1 MSRSESRSE
10 PGNESGSASGQ
21 DATRTEV
28 RETLYDAYGQRFTVD
43 EVYFES
49 RTDHQHLLIF
59 HNAKFGRVMT
69 LDGVVQTTERDE
81 FFYHEMMA
89 HVPLFAHADPRRV
102 LIIGGGDGGLLREVV
117 KHRNVER
124 ITKVEIDGAVVEMS
138 KTWLPDHSR
147 GAFDDPRFELVVA
160 DGAAFV
166 RDADTQWDV
175 ILIDSTD
182 PIGPGEVLFTN
193 EFYRH
198 CDAILAPGGVIV
210 TQNGVPFMQLD
221 EVRRSARAFRELFAD
236 WHFYGVAVPTYIGG
250 LMALGWAS
258 QDPANRGR
266 SLEELTRRFEDAAID
281 TRYYTPAIH
290 HGAFALP
297 RYVEEAIGK

>member
-1 MSRSESRSE
+1 MK
-10 PGNESGSASGQ
+10 
-21 DATRTEV
+21 RTEIT
-28 RETLYDAYGQRFTVD
+28 ETLYDAYGQRFTVD

-89 HVPLFAHADPRRV
+89 HVPLFAHGAARRV

-117 KHRNVER
+117 KHRSVEQVVQ
-124 ITKVEIDGAVVEMS
+124 VEIDASVVDMAR
-138 KTWLPDHSR
+138 TWFPDHSR
-147 GAFDDPRFELVVA
+147 GAFDDPRLELVIA

-166 RDADTQWDV
+166 REAEPPFDV
-175 ILIDSTD
+175 ILVDSTD

-193 EFYRH
+193 EFYRDCH
-198 CDAILAPGGVIV
+198 ALLAADGILV

-221 EVRRSARAFRELFAD
+221 EVRKTARGFREIFAD
-236 WHFYGVAVPTYIGG
+236 WHFYGVAVPTYVGG
-250 LMALGWAS
+250 IMTLGWAS
-258 QDPANRGR
+258 RDPANRQVD
-266 SLEELTRRFEDAAID
+266 EQELTRRFEDAAIE
-281 TRYYTPAIH
+281 TRYYTPAVH
-290 HGAFALP
+290 RGAFALP